1 MENTLK
7 LLLSPAPG
15 CWCAAQ
21 EWPWTAGCSSQ
32 VGRLTSAWTTFF
44 SCWLCVSCSFCQMCQ
59 AALQLHGNMVMK
71 NIKYFPGSP
80 PQSHSVFFWPTFS
93 VLGNKFHFFIIQLWQ
108 EKAHNNG
115 QIMSNS
121 LMLVL
126 GDALL
131 VVFLLGPKPSQLRS
145 LLFRIRV
152 SEAKQLMVI

>member
-1 MENTLK
+1 M
-7 LLLSPAPG
+7 
-15 CWCAAQ
+15 
-21 EWPWTAGCSSQ
+21 
-32 VGRLTSAWTTFF
+32 
-44 SCWLCVSCSFCQMCQ
+44 
-59 AALQLHGNMVMK
+59 
-71 NIKYFPGSP
+71 
-80 PQSHSVFFWPTFS
+80 
-93 VLGNKFHFFIIQLWQ
+93 LGNKFHFFIIQLWQ

-131 VVFLLGPKPSQLRS
+131 VVFLLGPKPSQLQS